1 MSTDNDTDHSVREKK
16 ITLNSPSR
24 QSPILL
30 SSNIESEEQFLESYF
45 SFPLSINDKTSL
57 IKKNLHRKVDGSDRK
72 NIILISQTVSDY
84 SKI

>member
-57 IKKNLHRKVDGSDRK
+57 IENLHRKVDGSNRK

-84 SKI
+84 S